1 MGVEHVGRLERGL
14 TTVTLISVISIKLIL
29 HGLFFFSIGI
39 FIVVIGLVRMVKFD
53 NISTRLFRKRRRL
66 MILDVTSNVLNN
78 LVVIMVKVVLAM
90 KVLEVN
96 FDAGLAGESGL
107 AQTALEPL
115 EAIMD

>member
-29 HGLFFFSIGI
+29 HGLFFSIGI

-66 MILDVTSNVLNN
+66 MMILDVTSNVLYN

-115 EAIMD
+115 KAIMD